1 MQFIDE
7 ANVQVRA
14 GRGGAGAL
22 SFRREKYVAKGG
34 PDGGDGGDGGDVL
47 LLADAALNTLV
58 DFRFQPRYQAGNGQP
73 GAGRNKTGAR
83 GADCLIRVPVGTTVA
98 DLNMAEVLGD
108 LGQPQKRLL
117 VAKGG
122 RHGFGNARF
131 KSATN
136 RAPRKITPGKPGEER
151 ELSLQLRLLADV
163 GLLGLPNAG
172 KSTLLSRV
180 SAARPKVA
188 GYPFTTLTPN
198 LGVVRVA
205 ADASFVMADIPGL
218 IAGAAQGAG
227 LGVQFL
233 RHLSRTRLLLHLI
246 DACPADGS
254 DPAANAAAVEAEVAA
269 YSQALAQRPI
279 WLVLSKAD
287 LLNAAGLQ
295 RLLQRMRDA
304 HAGRPVLAISALAGT
319 GLDALTKEVM
329 TALAGFDE
337 AKAADAAFRRREA
350 ALAQQILEEVSASA
364 LTERLSKAS
373 RRRSGGG
380 SLVEEGGEAG
390 RGVGHGEGRGEG
402 HGERHGERRWE
413 VHGEGRG
420 EEGWSP

>member
-14 GRGGAGAL
+14 GKGGAGAL

-47 LLADAALNTLV
+47 LIADAALNTLV

-73 GAGRNKTGAR
+73 GAGRNQTGAR

-136 RAPRKITPGKPGEER
+136 RAPRKTTPGNQGEQR
-151 ELSLQLRLLADV
+151 DLSLQLRLLADV
-163 GLLGLPNAG
+163 GLLGLPNVG

-180 SAARPKVA
+180 SAARPKIA

-233 RHLSRTRLLLHLI
+233 RHLSRTRLLLHLV
-246 DACPADGS
+246 DACPVDGS
-254 DPAANAAAVEAEVAA
+254 DPAANAVAIEAEVKA
-269 YSQALAQRPI
+269 YSKALAQRPI
-279 WLVLSKAD
+279 WLVLSKID
-287 LLNAAGLQ
+287 LLDSAGRK
-295 RLLQRMRDA
+295 RLLKRMADA
-304 HAGRPVLAISALAGT
+304 HPGRRVLATSALAGT
-319 GLDALTKEVM
+319 GLDALAKEVM
-329 TALAGFDE
+329 SALIEHQE
-337 AKAADAAFRRREA
+337 AKAGDAAFRRREA

-364 LTERLSKAS
+364 LAERRSKAA
-373 RRRSGGG
+373 RRC
-380 SLVEEGGEAG
+380 GGEAAREG
-390 RGVGHGEGRGEG
+390 GLVGQGALR
-402 HGERHGERRWE
+402 
-413 VHGEGRG
+413 
-420 EEGWSP
+420 